1 MVSGHITSVL
11 EKQRDMPSAIFT
23 FIVTRQASKSIVHT
37 ADRALTQ
44 RGKSHDTCCYLSHD
58 IKK

>member
-1 MVSGHITSVL
+1 MVCGHITSVL
-11 EKQRDMPSAIFT
+11 EKQRDMSSAIFT
-23 FIVTRQASKSIVHT
+23 FIDPRQASKSIAHT